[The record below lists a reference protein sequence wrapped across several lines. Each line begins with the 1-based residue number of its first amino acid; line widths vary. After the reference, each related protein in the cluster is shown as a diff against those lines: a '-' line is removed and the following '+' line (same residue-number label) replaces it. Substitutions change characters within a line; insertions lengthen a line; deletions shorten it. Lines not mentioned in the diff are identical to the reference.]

1 MGQFATGLENPLSLV
16 FDNQGNLY
24 VGQQTTPYIAEYSPT
39 GQRLP
44 DIGPVQTELY
54 GDDWIDLA
62 SDECT
67 FYYTTEGTDIL
78 RYNKCTNTQESNFNQ
93 VPFSGPAAFEVRIL
107 QDGEVLVAD
116 SSAVLLLDQNGNV
129 IQTYSCS
136 SLPGCQGQLFAVA
149 VDPSGTSFWTGRLEL
164 GRRVAGQH
172 GDRGG
177 HADDQHQ
184 RWVTST
190 GSPWTTSRWRPPPR
204 RSRPPRPR

>member
-1 MGQFATGLENPLSLV
+1 MGQFATGLQNPLSLV

-78 RYNKCTNTQESNFNQ
+78 RYNKCTNTQESELQ
-93 VPFSGPAAFEVRIL
+93 PGPLQRARRVR
-107 QDGEVLVAD
+107 GAH
-116 SSAVLLLDQNGNV
+116 SAERRGPGGRLHRPC
-129 IQTYSCS
+129 SCS
-136 SLPGCQGQLFAVA
+136 TRTA
-149 VDPSGTSFWTGRLEL
+149 T
-164 GRRVAGQH
+164 
-172 GDRGG
+172 
-177 HADDQHQ
+177 
-184 RWVTST
+184 
-190 GSPWTTSRWRPPPR
+190 
-204 RSRPPRPR
+204 